1 MKTKENRERGPR
13 PATLLK
19 RDSNTCVFL
28 WILLSSY
35 EHLFLKNSS
44 VRVLLHIQDKER
56 LADELQKYPCF
67 DEKGNNGYKKRPGR
81 KCLDCWSSWA
91 VFNSIFMNNT
101 FFFTTFAK
109 KFIIQIIWNMILY
122 HWHVSPAIS
131 YCKLLFLFF
140 FLFPTSFSL
149 FFWFA
154 PDISLREN
162 NKTLTAPL
170 YLMDPF

>member
-1 MKTKENRERGPR
+1 MEVKIWRNTFQWKKLKCKIFAFMKTKENRERGPR

-81 KCLDCWSSWA
+81 KCLDCWKTVEQFLIAFSWTIHFSS
-91 VFNSIFMNNT
+91 
-101 FFFTTFAK
+101 
-109 KFIIQIIWNMILY
+109 
-122 HWHVSPAIS
+122 
-131 YCKLLFLFF
+131 LLL
-140 FLFPTSFSL
+140 LKSL
-149 FFWFA
+149 
-154 PDISLREN
+154 
-162 NKTLTAPL
+162 
-170 YLMDPF
+170 